1 MNKFLIALTS
11 HLNLIPGIVAA
22 AQALQSIG
30 HSKESTLQKIVESV
44 EITAAVGET
53 IPVPLVQSI
62 SGLVENIVTQVFPAA
77 TATPNT
83 AVWGTSVPAPTT
95 TAAPS
100 TPATPA
106 AS

>member
-1 MNKFLIALTS
+1 MNTFLIALTS

-30 HSKESTLQKIVESV
+30 HSKENTLQKIVESI

-62 SGLVENIVTQVFPAA
+62 SGLVESIVTQVFPSAPA
-77 TATPNT
+77 
-83 AVWGTSVPAPTT
+83 APT
-95 TAAPS
+95 

-106 AS
+106 APAATAAT